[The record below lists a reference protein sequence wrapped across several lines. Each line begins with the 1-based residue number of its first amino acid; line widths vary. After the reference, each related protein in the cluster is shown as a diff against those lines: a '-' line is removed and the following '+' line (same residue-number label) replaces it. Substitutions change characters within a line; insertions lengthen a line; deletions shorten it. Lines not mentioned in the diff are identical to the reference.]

1 MYHIFLIKE
10 NEIIGIPE
18 VTRLRKRNLTPFGR
32 LVNEQLVKLNMTQK
46 KLAEKVGTSEVY
58 LSMILRGERSGQKY
72 LDKIMK
78 VLDINKNDITRNIK

>member
-1 MYHIFLIKE
+1 M
-10 NEIIGIPE
+10 
-18 VTRLRKRNLTPFGR
+18 TRLRKRNLTPFGR

>member
-1 MYHIFLIKE
+1 M
-10 NEIIGIPE
+10 
-18 VTRLRKRNLTPFGR
+18 RKRNLTPFGR

>member
-1 MYHIFLIKE
+1 
-10 NEIIGIPE
+10 